1 MPVRAVLPV
10 LLLVAALAGCG
21 DGGPFPNAVGTT
33 STTSDPVSDTTVETT
48 AGSDE
53 TDESDVVDGNETVV
67 AGIDFGVLDLPP
79 GDPYDEYT
87 EFVDDTGTI
96 MVEVPTD
103 WSDID
108 TEPVEAESD
117 GDAIDL
123 PRISAEPVTTE
134 GYIEGLVAFSHDPR
148 DDSEAEELEETAEA
162 WELEFECE
170 CEDSADFDYDDGS
183 YTGLAQLWTDCF
195 DKGLGHLVISTLVG
209 EDHLLVQVFLA
220 TDADI
225 DADIGAATRIIE
237 TFSFTGE

>member
-21 DGGPFPNAVGTT
+21 DGGPFQNAVGTT
-33 STTSDPVSDTTVETT
+33 ATTSDPVSDTTVETT
-48 AGSDE
+48 AGSEE
-53 TDESDVVDGNETVV
+53 TDESDLVDGNETVV
-67 AGIDFGVLDLPP
+67 AGIDFGILDLTP

-87 EFVDDTGTI
+87 ELVDDTGTI

-134 GYIEGLVAFSHDPR
+134 GYVEGLVSFSHDPR

-162 WELEFECE
+162 WELGFE

-209 EDHLLVQVFLA
+209 EDHLLVQVSLA
-220 TDADI
+220 T

>member
-1 MPVRAVLPV
+1 MHALTLDHLTKQAEAVVDATAVRVIAMVATGLQQLVEQISVGRVDLDPIDAAG
-10 LLLVAALAGCG
+10 LLL
-21 DGGPFPNAVGTT
+21 
-33 STTSDPVSDTTVETT
+33 
-48 AGSDE
+48 
-53 TDESDVVDGNETVV
+53 
-67 AGIDFGVLDLPP
+67 
-79 GDPYDEYT
+79 
-87 EFVDDTGTI
+87 
-96 MVEVPTD
+96 
-103 WSDID
+103 
-108 TEPVEAESD
+108 SD

-134 GYIEGLVAFSHDPR
+134 GYVEGLVSFSHDPR

-162 WELEFECE
+162 WELGFE

>member
-21 DGGPFPNAVGTT
+21 DGGPFQNAVGTT

-67 AGIDFGVLDLPP
+67 AGIDFGILDLPP

-87 EFVDDTGTI
+87 ELVDDTGTI

-134 GYIEGLVAFSHDPR
+134 GYVEGLVSFSHDPR
-148 DDSEAEELEETAEA
+148 DDSEAQELEETAEA

-225 DADIGAATRIIE
+225 GAATRIIE